1 MKFVEV
7 LKLIGCMAICELTGL
22 VGSLAMM
29 RTLPTWYASL
39 HKPSFSPPD
48 WIFGPVWTIL
58 YLIMGI
64 ALYLVLRKGFFE
76 PGVKTAIIVFAVQLI
91 LNAVWSFL
99 FFGSE
104 SPLLGLIDIV
114 LLWTAIAVT
123 IVFFSY
129 VSKPAALLLFP
140 YIFWVSFAVVLNFFL
155 WRLNP

>member
-1 MKFVEV
+1 MKVVEI
-7 LKLIGCMAICELTGL
+7 LKLIGCMAICELAGL
-22 VGSLAMM
+22 VGTVPMI

-48 WIFGPVWTIL
+48 WVFGPVWTIL
-58 YLIMGI
+58 YLLMGI
-64 ALYLVLRKGFFE
+64 ALYLVLRKGFSE
-76 PGVKTAIIVFAVQLI
+76 PGVKTAFIVFAVQLI

-104 SPLLGLIDIV
+104 STLLGLIDIV

-123 IVFFSY
+123 IVFFAV
-129 VSKPAALLLFP
+129 VSKPAALFLFP